1 MNSNKDNTLRVPAK
15 TARNLRLLCRFG
27 ALALI
32 VWLVNRSHQD
42 FLLQMQARNQAFE
55 PAKILPSYPGAV
67 SMEEDKGTP
76 GVYNVLDQDG
86 ENITRLTQTSPA
98 GDSAIGFSGP
108 TNLMVELDG
117 DDKVSSVY
125 IRSSLDTADHV
136 DAILEDPGFFRQ
148 FEGKTPSKLAK
159 GVEVDA
165 VSGATLTSLAIADAL
180 SLRFGGTATAS
191 RFPQPIKM
199 EEAKKYFPACGKLE
213 PSPTHTSLLDALDA
227 NGNLLGRIGRTSPH
241 ADQVIGY
248 QGPVDTL
255 LAIDKEGKLSGMEA
269 RSSFENQPYADYPND
284 DAYFAS
290 LFKGRTIQELAKMD
304 LIEEQVEGVSGATMT
319 SMAMAEGIVK
329 TTAAWEQ
336 ELAESQMQSTRPLV
350 NWRLRDTGSLA
361 VLLLAG
367 IVAFTKTGKNKKIRL
382 FHQALLIGYLGL
394 INGDILSQALF
405 SGWAQSGVPW
415 QRAPA
420 LALLSLAA
428 ILIPLATGKPFY
440 CHQLCPH
447 GAAQQ
452 WMGKLQKKPIHL
464 PAKWNKALEWVP
476 IALLGFVLIVAFH
489 KYKFPLAMLEPFD
502 AYVWKVAGAATIT
515 IALIGL
521 AASAF
526 IPMAYCRFG
535 CPTGALL
542 KLFESRP
549 NDHRWGSRDY
559 LAFAL
564 LGAALLLS
572 NL

>member
-1 MNSNKDNTLRVPAK
+1 MNPANTR
-15 TARNLRLLCRFG
+15 RNLRHLCRFG

-32 VWLVNRSHQD
+32 IWLVNCSHQD
-42 FLLQMQARNQAFE
+42 FLLQMQARNHAFE
-55 PAKILPSYPGAV
+55 PTKILPAYPGAV
-67 SMEEDKGTP
+67 SMEEDKDAP
-76 GVYNVLDQDG
+76 GVYQVLDQDG
-86 ENITRLTQTSPA
+86 KEITRLTQTSPA
-98 GDSAIGFSGP
+98 GDTAIGFSGP
-108 TNLMVELDG
+108 TNLLVALDK
-117 DDKVSSVY
+117 DDKVTSVS

-136 DAILEDPGFFRQ
+136 DAITEEPAFFQQ
-148 FEGKTPSKLAK
+148 FEGKTPGELAK
-159 GVEVDA
+159 GMEVDA
-165 VSGATLTSLAIADAL
+165 VSGATLTCLAITDAL
-180 SLRFGGTATAS
+180 ALRFGGSATTS
-191 RFPQPIKM
+191 RFPQPIEL
-199 EEAKKYFPACGKLE
+199 EEAKKYFPDCAGLE
-213 PSPTHTSLLDALDA
+213 PSENYPSLLDVLDA

-255 LAIDKEGKLSGMEA
+255 LAVDKEGKLSGMEA

-284 DAYFAS
+284 DAYFSS
-290 LFKGRTIQELAKMD
+290 LFKGRTIPELSKMD
-304 LIEEQVEGVSGATMT
+304 LIEEEVEGVSGATMT

-336 ELAESQMQSTRPLV
+336 ELAEAQQKEARPLV

-367 IVAFTKTGKNKKIRL
+367 FVAFTKKGKNKKIRL
-382 FHQALLIGYLGL
+382 IHQILLVGYLGL

-428 ILIPLATGKPFY
+428 ILVPLATGKPFY

-452 WMGKLQKKPIHL
+452 WMGKIRKKPVHL
-464 PAKWNKALEWVP
+464 PARWSKALEFIP
-476 IALLGFVLIVAFH
+476 MALLGFVLVVAFH
-489 KYKFPLAMLEPFD
+489 KYEFPLAMLEPFD

-515 IALIGL
+515 IALAGL

-542 KLFESRP
+542 KLFESRAH
-549 NDHRWGSRDY
+549 DQRWGSRDY
-559 LAFAL
+559 LAFGL
-564 LGAALLLS
+564 LGLAIILS
-572 NL
+572 Y